1 MLKDTSIQDNIHLS
15 PAWPHISSE
24 VWIWLLPGTK
34 CIVLGFCMAAARHR
48 SSKKSNWSAFHII
61 CVLSIPLLAGTIHT
75 PPVSHTWFAKQKAAV
90 PKKKLLALRC
100 AVGTPKSSGWA
111 LHWQQS
117 WDTQTL
123 EWQWQHTWP
132 IQGLCTSPLVTT
144 VLAWADPK
152 NRESEV
158 SGTPGFR
165 YSTLGFPRTW
175 CEIEGAGILQNSEDY
190 YIH

>member
-34 CIVLGFCMAAARHR
+34 YIVLGFCMAAARHR

-100 AVGTPKSSGWA
+100 AVGTPKSSA
-111 LHWQQS
+111 LAAELGHTDTGVTVTAHLAHPGSLYESSCHYCAGMSRSQVQGIRGVWHTRLQVFYS
-117 WDTQTL
+117 WLPQDL
-123 EWQWQHTWP
+123 MW
-132 IQGLCTSPLVTT
+132 
-144 VLAWADPK
+144 
-152 NRESEV
+152 NRGCRNPTE
-158 SGTPGFR
+158 
-165 YSTLGFPRTW
+165 
-175 CEIEGAGILQNSEDY
+175 
-190 YIH
+190 